1 LGEREFSLTIRRKAL
16 GVMFGLIPPDWRKKI
31 GCHLGAP
38 DLRWSLMQLRRYGFS
53 PKNIMDVGAF
63 RGDWTKI
70 YLEVF
75 PEAYITCIEPQDAY
89 REILDKFAEKHSNI
103 RIIQALL
110 GKKVDRAVNFS
121 EVGSGSGVLVDS
133 DPSTIAVRP
142 MTTIDTLVT
151 DGICKPPQLLKLD
164 VQGYEIEVLEGFSQH
179 LDQCEVIQ
187 CELSLLPI
195 AFGAPLIHEV
205 LTYLYKRGFVMFDI
219 TELIRAPSDG
229 CVWQIDALFCR
240 MDSPLRRE
248 RAW

>member
-1 LGEREFSLTIRRKAL
+1 
-16 GVMFGLIPPDWRKKI
+16 MFGLIPPEWRKKI

-70 YLEVF
+70 CLEVF

-110 GKKVDRAVNFS
+110 GNKVHPAVKFS
-121 EVGSGSGVLVDS
+121 EVGSGSSVLVDS
-133 DPSTIAVRP
+133 DPSTLRP
-142 MTTIDTLVT
+142 MTTIDTLVI
-151 DGICKPPQLLKLD
+151 DGICETPQLLKLD
-164 VQGYEIEVLEGFSQH
+164 VQGYEIEILKDFSQYF
-179 LDQCEVIQ
+179 DQCEVIQ

-195 AFGAPLIHEV
+195 VSSAPLIHEV
-205 LTYLYKRGFVMFDI
+205 LAYLYKRGFVMFDV

-240 MDSPLRRE
+240 IDSHLRYKRE
-248 RAW
+248 W